1 MSMNE
6 RASFAYECV
15 ARFLDQVNARDAVG
29 LARDFGIGHAIYD
42 EVIDALSGY
51 FDEIPAWSPPPD
63 RGNAGGADAPGF
75 DLYEMHEADVW
86 GLECR
91 LWHGGK
97 RAEPILHAEFT
108 EDANGL
114 AMHFKYIEN

>member
-1 MSMNE
+1 MIS
-6 RASFAYECV
+6 ASRSSPASSP
-15 ARFLDQVNARDAVG
+15 A
-29 LARDFGIGHAIYD
+29 GH
-42 EVIDALSGY
+42 
-51 FDEIPAWSPPPD
+51 
-63 RGNAGGADAPGF
+63 
-75 DLYEMHEADVW
+75 DLYEMHEAGVW